1 MRITII
7 GSLILNLLFSQINF
21 GKSIDLKRQFE
32 IENNLIGNKMKIAL
46 IQTPLI
52 WENSIANRS
61 YFEEKINA
69 ISEKV
74 DLIVL
79 PEMFT
84 TGFSMNPKNLAE
96 TMQGET
102 ITWLKVLAKA
112 KNSAITGSL
121 IIKENNNFYNRLVF
135 VFPSGEIQFYDKRH
149 LFTLAGEDK
158 VYTSGKEKLIVEY
171 KGWKICPLICYDLRF
186 PVFSRNTE
194 DYDVL
199 IYVANWPK
207 PRINAWDILLQARSV
222 ENMCYTIGVNRTG
235 FDFNN
240 LEYTGHSQVVD
251 FLGNYILEP
260 QEIEGIFITTLDKY
274 NMLETRKKL
283 GFLNDRD

>member
-1 MRITII
+1 
-7 GSLILNLLFSQINF
+7 
-21 GKSIDLKRQFE
+21 
-32 IENNLIGNKMKIAL
+32 MKVAL
-46 IQTPLI
+46 IQSPLV
-52 WENSIANRS
+52 WENPTANRNH
-61 YFEEKINA
+61 FEEKINA
-69 ISEKV
+69 IAEKV

-84 TGFSMNPKNLAE
+84 TGFTLNPEAVAE

-102 ITWLKVLAKA
+102 ISWLQFLAKA

-121 IIKENNNFYNRLVF
+121 IIKENKNFHNRLVF

-158 VYTSGKEKLIVEY
+158 VYTSGNKKWIVDY
-171 KGWKICPLICYDLRF
+171 LGWKICPLICYDLRF
-186 PVFSRNTE
+186 PVFARNIE

-207 PRINAWDILLQARSV
+207 PRINAWDILLRARSV

-235 FDFNN
+235 LDDNN
-240 LEYTGHSQVVD
+240 LEYVGHSQTVD

-260 QEIEGIFITTLDKY
+260 QEIVGVFIVELNKEKL
-274 NMLETRKKL
+274 LETRNKL
-283 GFLNDRD
+283 GFLNDRDSFELKD